1 LKIFLGG
8 SETISTMVV
17 VLVFMMGLGI
27 GATWMG
33 R

>member
-8 SETISTMVV
+8 SETISAMVV